1 MAINNG
7 KTKESLPIDLLKEN
21 LRYDDI
27 INKKKKNTIG
37 AQRAQCQ
44 DNETINKI
52 KRSKVL

>member
-27 INKKKKNTIG
+27 INKKKKKHDRRSASSVSRQWNYK
-37 AQRAQCQ
+37 Q
-44 DNETINKI
+44 DQKI
-52 KRSKVL
+52 